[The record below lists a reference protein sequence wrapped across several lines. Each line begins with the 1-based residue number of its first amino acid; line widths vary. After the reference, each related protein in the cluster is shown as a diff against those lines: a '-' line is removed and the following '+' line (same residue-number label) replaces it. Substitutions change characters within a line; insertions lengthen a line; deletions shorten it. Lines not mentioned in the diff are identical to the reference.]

1 MPLPHVL
8 EAVLVEI
15 VSGTNQPDSHA
26 FGDGAAMSGKIDEFV
41 WPEGWAS
48 STIGRQRK
56 FHYYRGGRA
65 LCGNWRIFREHVAQ
79 LRFTIPKD
87 PFDVLFT
94 SGNDCGACTRKM
106 RADAQRAK
114 VGGADG

>member
-1 MPLPHVL
+1 MR
-8 EAVLVEI
+8 E
-15 VSGTNQPDSHA
+15 
-26 FGDGAAMSGKIDEFV
+26 KIDEFV

-65 LCGNWRIFREHVAQ
+65 LCGNWRIHREHVAQ

-114 VGGADG
+114 AGGDDG